1 MSGSGTGTI
10 ASVSEEAY
18 VLVSD
23 ANIYF
28 AGDPRATAFLALTT
42 AEKIWYLK
50 RATKTI
56 DGLPLRGRKYLRDGT
71 QARQF
76 PREYR
81 EGYDMN
87 ESTGLAE
94 VPQAIE
100 DACCEE
106 ALALYLFYA
115 DTDRSERKTMKE
127 DGVKSYSL
135 GGDYS
140 ENLGG
145 SNSDKHNG
153 LLSSE
158 AYNLLSKHI
167 ARSFP
172 IV

>member
-1 MSGSGTGTI
+1 MSIIGTPILAGTDTYV
-10 ASVSEEAY
+10 AWNEAQTY
-18 VLVSD
+18 FSSD
-23 ANIYF
+23 H
-28 AGDPRATAFLALTT
+28 RATAFVALASGML
-42 AEKIWYLK
+42 WYLQ

-56 DGLPLRGRKYLRDGT
+56 DGLPLRGRKYQLDGT

-81 EGYDMN
+81 EGYDQN
-87 ESTGLAE
+87 ELTGVAE
-94 VPQAIE
+94 VPRNVE